1 MARYMALGIWTFIGT
16 AILFFIASTAHGF
29 DSNAQSQFNSEE
41 EVANRHSALGVRSS
55 RRRAGGTIKYK
66 KVSVMQSGM
75 EKPDLFLV
83 ADMGQNK
90 TRRLKTKT
98 SHRHTMIYK
107 PAKKRTS
114 PSKKNSFA
122 SSATTT
128 QSPEVK
134 VEELADSSRRTKTWH
149 QVQPVTEV
157 IDSFIRPTKRNRL
170 RVNNRQQTSTHEP
183 TTTTLTPKMTKDPL
197 RPISRV
203 RSGAIT
209 TTTSKST
216 TTKVL
221 RLDRKPTRWQSNAS
235 NENNRQQP
243 TKEGNSQLSV
253 TSTTESTITIPEI
266 PSLPSKEVIQVTPES
281 VPDPHDS
288 SERPE
293 IEHLKEESSIR
304 KVAAKPDKIA
314 YFDMNDPAAS
324 VNSGTRN
331 SQERHV
337 RPRIHV
343 PKKGTHHE
351 MQRASPEPI
360 LLQTKE
366 QREQQQLEASDQ
378 RKAEESAQLAK
389 TRQRMPQSESNAQ
402 PQSETDEETERRHE
416 KYEAEK
422 SKQLERLRQTKIP
435 GATRFEEVL
444 PKARRIPSRSDYSNS
459 AVQHSAPV
467 KLNEESTDS
476 VRLPPSAYGQRLPS
490 SSAHSHL
497 PPADSRPSY
506 LEFEASYPSPGHKPE
521 QQRYTDSSPSGHSET
536 RPDRVRHRH
545 PDVATP
551 RPDSDED
558 RRSAYKT
565 TPPPI
570 YGEEKYKRPELIYT
584 PPEKEY
590 QPPSAYLTGRGTYPR
605 LRIAYQPTSSSIPSP
620 PVTYEPPHLE
630 YMPPAASPPPRI
642 YVPPVEDYKPPST
655 TAVLLH
661 GRRQEEETPPARHPP
676 RLEASRMTEDMRKL
690 EEINTYTRLVSVGHP
705 SVKELPYPPE
715 RNAQQTVSSRPV
727 QSVEP
732 AVTENPY
739 IRTYERLQGVR
750 DKGETFQGDPPRGYL
765 QPTTQKSHVVEGT
778 FIVDNTGTQMND
790 RARPSYAGS
799 SLIVGKPYYQKEEVP
814 LKVNPY
820 LTYRPSYDTEVTQKP
835 YSPHMAEVNTGRRYP
850 DAAPPSNSGQ
860 QIQQSIPLYKSY
872 QANQPK
878 HAYQQQTN
886 EPFQPKEPR
895 QLQQTVSEKPYIIS
909 WPVRDDLEMAD
920 YRHENVIPVSEQPPY
935 KPCDRPEVA
944 ALRME
949 KPVKETAYM
958 VSEKPITVTVR
969 PYGLA
974 TAESERNENLY
985 RPPGRN
991 SQPRSLSSEPK
1002 TNVGNYENQA
1012 IDKDEQEAERDVPE
1026 QRPQH
1031 QSEQQSNIPASFLP
1045 VGPVRAYQVTQAIYP
1060 SPPPRFLQFP
1070 APLPNPFGNQFASP
1084 AAPPPTPPPP
1094 PPPQSQ
1100 SSSTTSDS
1108 FGSHHLPSGDTW
1120 SVNPLFPNQQQF
1132 PSSRPFTSNIQP
1144 QQPEEPVSSER
1155 IVRYRPTSDGR
1166 YRENQRLNRSLT
1178 HYSIPSYE
1186 QQHEPVDERFR
1197 ETVRQKDVEDE
1208 TYHRTR
1214 HDYNDHVLRETFHQ
1228 QQNESL
1234 YNDRE
1239 KPSYLQAPPGY
1250 EEPLIQNGRI
1260 HQFQEDPTDHDHS
1273 SEGDFAGVKGIP
1285 GVDYPILHAIPNDL
1299 KFKCE
1304 LVDSI
1309 DTHHPAYY
1317 ADPYTRCQ
1325 VFHVCQASRAKNSF
1339 LCPNGTIFNQKVR
1352 VCDWW
1357 HNVQCDESSAYYNVN
1372 DNNDNYQFKH

>member
-1 MARYMALGIWTFIGT
+1 MARYIALGIWTFIGT
-16 AILFFIASTAHGF
+16 AILCFIVSTAHGF

-41 EVANRHSALGVRSS
+41 EVANRHSALGVRNS
-55 RRRAGGTIKYK
+55 RRRAGGAIKYK
-66 KVSVMQSGM
+66 KVSVMQSDM
-75 EKPDLFLV
+75 EKPDVFEV

-107 PAKKRTS
+107 PTKKRIS
-114 PSKKNSFA
+114 QSKKNSFT
-122 SSATTT
+122 SSTSTT

-134 VEELADSSRRTKTWH
+134 AEELPDSYRRTKTWH
-149 QVQPVTEV
+149 QVQPVTEI

-170 RVNNRQQTSTHEP
+170 RVNSRQQTSTHEP
-183 TTTTLTPKMTKDPL
+183 TTTTLTPKVTKDPL

-216 TTKVL
+216 TSKFL
-221 RLDRKPTRWQSNAS
+221 RLDRKPNRWQSNAS

-243 TKEGNSQLSV
+243 TKISETSV
-253 TSTTESTITIPEI
+253 TSTTESTTAIPEI
-266 PSLPSKEVIQVTPES
+266 TTHPSREVFQVTPDT

-293 IEHLKEESSIR
+293 IEHVKEESSIR

-314 YFDMNDPAAS
+314 YFDMNDPAAN

-331 SQERHV
+331 SQERTV

-343 PKKGTHHE
+343 PKKDHDI
-351 MQRASPEPI
+351 QRPSQEPI

-366 QREQQQLEASDQ
+366 QREQQQLEASGK
-378 RKAEESAQLAK
+378 RKAEESAQLSR
-389 TRQRMPQSESNAQ
+389 TRPRIPQSESNAQ

-422 SKQLERLRQTKIP
+422 SKQLERLRQTNVA
-435 GATRFEEVL
+435 GATQFEVDL
-444 PKARRIPSRSDYSNS
+444 PKARRIPSRTDYSNS

-467 KLNEESTDS
+467 KLNEESKDS
-476 VRLPPSAYGQRLPS
+476 GRLPPSAYGQRLPS
-490 SSAHSHL
+490 SGHGNL
-497 PPADSRPSY
+497 PSADSRPSHP
-506 LEFEASYPSPGHKPE
+506 EFEASYPSPGHKPE
-521 QQRYTDSSPSGHSET
+521 QQRYTDSPSSYSE
-536 RPDRVRHRH
+536 RPPNRVRHRH
-545 PDVATP
+545 PDVVTG
-551 RPDSDED
+551 RPDED
-558 RRSAYKT
+558 RRSTYKT
-565 TPPPI
+565 TAPPI

-590 QPPSAYLTGRGTYPR
+590 QPPSAYLTGHGTYPR
-605 LRIAYQPTSSSIPSP
+605 LRIVYQPASSSVPPP

-676 RLEASRMTEDMRKL
+676 RLEASRVNEDLRKL
-690 EEINTYTRLVSVGHP
+690 EESNTYTRLVSVGHP
-705 SVKELPYPPE
+705 SIKELPYPPQ
-715 RNAQQTVSSRPV
+715 RNAPSSRPA
-727 QSVEP
+727 QTIEP
-732 AVTENPY
+732 AITEDPY
-739 IRTYERLQGVR
+739 IRTYERLQSVR
-750 DKGETFQGDPPRGYL
+750 DKGETLQEHPTRVYL
-765 QPTTQKSHVVEGT
+765 QPAAPKSHVVEGT
-778 FIVDNTGTQMND
+778 FIVDNTGTQINE
-790 RARPSYAGS
+790 RPRPSYAGS

-814 LKVNPY
+814 VKVNPY
-820 LTYRPSYDTEVTQKP
+820 LSYRPSYDTEVTQKP
-835 YSPHMAEVNTGRRYP
+835 YSPHLADVNTGRRYP
-850 DAAPPSNSGQ
+850 DAPPSSNSGQ
-860 QIQQSIPLYKSY
+860 QIHQSNPVYKAY
-872 QANQPK
+872 QPSN
-878 HAYQQQTN
+878 AYQQQIN

-895 QLQQTVSEKPYIIS
+895 QLQQPAPVSEKPYIIS
-909 WPVRDDLEMAD
+909 WPERDDLEVAD

-935 KPCDRPEVA
+935 KPCDLPEVA
-944 ALRME
+944 ALRLE
-949 KPVKETAYM
+949 KPLKEIPYVA
-958 VSEKPITVTVR
+958 SEKPITVTVR

-991 SQPRSLSSEPK
+991 SHPRSLSSEPR
-1002 TNVGNYENQA
+1002 TNVRNDLKQT
-1012 IDKDEQEAERDVPE
+1012 IDKEQQDDARDVAE
-1026 QRPQH
+1026 QRPKH
-1031 QSEQQSNIPASFLP
+1031 QSEQQTNIPVSFLP

-1070 APLPNPFGNQFASP
+1070 APLPNPFENQFASP
-1084 AAPPPTPPPP
+1084 ATPPPTPPPP
-1094 PPPQSQ
+1094 
-1100 SSSTTSDS
+1100 SSSATSDS
-1108 FGSHHLPSGDTW
+1108 FGSHNLPSGDTW

-1132 PSSRPFTSNIQP
+1132 PSSRPFTSSIQS
-1144 QQPEEPVSSER
+1144 QSPEEPVHSER
-1155 IVRYRPTSDGR
+1155 IARYRSAST

-1178 HYSIPSYE
+1178 YDSIPSYE
-1186 QQHEPVDERFR
+1186 QQQRPSDERVR
-1197 ETVRQKDVEDE
+1197 ETVRQTDVEDE
-1208 TYHRTR
+1208 RYHQKH
-1214 HDYNDHVLRETFHQ
+1214 HDYNDPDSSETFHQ
-1228 QQNESL
+1228 QRNESL
-1234 YNDRE
+1234 YDHRE

-1250 EEPLIQNGRI
+1250 EEPAIQNGRI
-1260 HQFQEDPTDHDHS
+1260 HPFQEDPTDHDS
-1273 SEGDFAGVKGIP
+1273 SSSGGDFSGVKGIP

-1304 LVDSI
+1304 LVDSV

-1372 DNNDNYQFKH
+1372 DDNYQFKH